1 MSNKIPAD
9 KIDGKFA
16 GKDVVSLD
24 QFDTKSL
31 EKLFRRTE
39 EIIKLSRNKKEGKIL
54 AGKIITLLFFEPS
67 SRTFSSF
74 SSAVKKMGAGTIEYQ
89 NPLQTSSAAK
99 GETLEDS
106 VKTFETYSD
115 LIVMRHPEIGAAKKA
130 SKAVLIPVINAG
142 DGGGEHPTQIFM
154 DLFTIREK
162 FGRLDNLIGVI
173 AGDPLHSRVLRSLIA
188 AAALY
193 KNNTIYILSP
203 KALRLEPSFLN
214 KYRKQGIKL
223 IEIENEK
230 DIPKN
235 AHFWYWNR
243 VQRER
248 FKNPAEYKRVI
259 GKFILTPDLLKDRGN
274 KNMIILNCLPRVEE
288 IDIRV
293 DDDPRAVYFTNQIK
307 NGLYTRMAL
316 LSLVLGGR
324 K

>member
-1 MSNKIPAD
+1 MNNKIPVD
-9 KIDGKFA
+9 KINGKFA

-24 QFDTKSL
+24 QFDTRSL

-39 EIIKLSRNKKEGKIL
+39 EIIKLSRKNKERKIL
-54 AGKIITLLFFEPS
+54 AGKIIILLFFEPS
-67 SRTFSSF
+67 SRTFASF
-74 SSAVKKMGAGTIEYQ
+74 SAAIKRMGAGTIEYQ
-89 NPLQTSSAAK
+89 NPLQTSSAVK

-162 FGRLDNLIGVI
+162 FGRLDSLIGVI
-173 AGDPLHSRVLRSLIA
+173 AGDPLHSRVLRSFIA
-188 AAALY
+188 GLALY

-203 KALRLEPSFLN
+203 KKLRLEPEFID

-223 IEIENEK
+223 VEIESEK

-235 AHFWYWNR
+235 ANFWYWNR
-243 VQRER
+243 VQKER
-248 FKNPAEYKRVI
+248 FKNPLEYKKVI
-259 GKFILTPDLLKDRGN
+259 GKFILTPELLKERGN
-274 KNMIILNCLPRVEE
+274 KDMIILNCLPRVEE
-288 IDIRV
+288 IDVKV
-293 DDDPRAVYFTNQIK
+293 DSDPRAVYFTSQIK

-316 LSLVLGGR
+316 LSLILG